1 MSGINPVADAYSKS
15 LTAGMLQLQQA
26 GALAGAAAPKAAQAG
41 EGGFQDLL
49 AQAIGQT
56 VELQKASE
64 AKTKAFLTGE
74 ADDLHEV
81 MIASEK
87 AGLAFQL
94 TLQVRNKMVEAYQE
108 VMRMQI

>member
-1 MSGINPVADAYSKS
+1 MSAINPVTDAYAKS

-26 GALAGAAAPKAAQAG
+26 GQLAQMAPKATEAG
-41 EGGFQDLL
+41 EGGFKELL

-56 VELQKASE
+56 VQLQKASE
-64 AKTKAFLTGE
+64 EKTKAFLTGE